1 MDQRL
6 LSSLLRPE
14 AYPEPT
20 ASVSLQQ
27 THVSWLLF
35 TDRFVYK
42 IKKPV
47 DFGFLNFTTMDRRRF
62 YCHEEVRLNSRLSPD
77 LYEGVTEIR
86 ETPDGAVFD
95 GTGRVI
101 DYAVKMQRLP
111 AERMLDR
118 LVETEGISA
127 DRIREL
133 ARNIADFHLTAARG
147 GEISRHGSLDT
158 IRRNW
163 TESMEQVAP
172 FVPGCITGQQ
182 LSAIRSWAERFMT
195 DQEPLFARR
204 LLDGFIRDCDG
215 DLHLGNICLTD
226 RFRIFDCIE
235 FNERFRY
242 IDTAADLAFLLMD
255 LDFHGR
261 SDLAALVLETYMAQT
276 GDREIAQMLDFYRT
290 YRAFVRGKVT
300 AFRLNDPATPQE
312 ERGSIQ
318 ELATAYFRLARGYL
332 LRPQLPPTLFIT
344 CGLMGSGKSSV
355 ARILARELGLAWLRS
370 DRTRKELAG
379 VPLSPGT
386 TGDFGAGIYTAEM
399 TEATYAELARQA
411 AELLAAGRSVIV
423 DATFCRKDDRDRFR
437 QLGAAA
443 GARFVT
449 LSLESP
455 PELLAVRLQKR
466 YEQRS
471 DISDGRPELLDEQ
484 AATFEPPG
492 SGETGVIRLDSTAHP
507 FELAEQLLQDM
518 NLS

>member
-20 ASVSLQQ
+20 ESVSLQQ

-77 LYEGVTEIR
+77 LYEGVIEIR

-118 LVETEGISA
+118 LVETEGLGS

-133 ARNIADFHLTAARG
+133 GRIIAGFHLGAARG
-147 GEISRHGSLDT
+147 SEISRYGELGA

-172 FVPGCITGQQ
+172 FVPDCIADQHLT
-182 LSAIRSWAERFMT
+182 AIRAWSERFMT
-195 DQEPLFARR
+195 EQEPLFAKR
-204 LLDGFIRDCDG
+204 LAEGFIRDCDG

-226 RFRIFDCIE
+226 RFQIFDCIE

-255 LDFHGR
+255 FDFHGR
-261 SDLAALVLETYMAQT
+261 SDFASLLLETYMAET
-276 GDREIAQMLDFYRT
+276 GDREILLLLDFYRA

-312 ERGSIQ
+312 ERSRAQ

-332 LRPQLPPTLFIT
+332 LRPKLPPTLFIT
-344 CGLMGSGKSSV
+344 CGLMGSGKSSI
-355 ARILARELGLAWLRS
+355 ARLLARELGLAWLRS

-379 VPLSPGT
+379 VPVTPGT
-386 TGDFGAGIYTAEM
+386 TADFDAGLYTAEM
-399 TEATYAELARQA
+399 TEATYGELVRLAEEQLR
-411 AELLAAGRSVIV
+411 AGRSVVV
-423 DATFCRKDDRDRFR
+423 DATFCRLKDRDSFR
-437 QLGAAA
+437 QLGARIGTRCITIAVECP
-443 GARFVT
+443 R
-449 LSLESP
+449 
-455 PELLAVRLQKR
+455 ELLATRLQSR
-466 YEQRS
+466 FEARR
-471 DISDGRPELLDEQ
+471 DISDGRPDLLDEQ
-484 AATFEPPG
+484 AAIFEPPSRDEG
-492 SGETGVIRLDSTAHP
+492 DLIRLHADAPP
-507 FELAEQLLQDM
+507 FALAEQVLQELK
-518 NLS
+518 LS

>member
-20 ASVSLQQ
+20 GSVSLQQ

-62 YCHEEVRLNSRLSPD
+62 YCHEEVRLNSRLSHD
-77 LYEGVTEIR
+77 LYEGVIEIR

-101 DYAVKMQRLP
+101 DYAVKMHRLP

-118 LVETEGISA
+118 LVETEGVRS

-133 ARNIADFHLTAARG
+133 GRIIADFHLGAARG
-147 GEISRHGSLDT
+147 SEISRHGELGT

-163 TESMEQVAP
+163 TESLEQVAP
-172 FVPGCITGQQ
+172 FVPNCIPEQHLTT
-182 LSAIRSWAERFMT
+182 IRAWSERFMT
-195 DQEPLFARR
+195 EQAPLFAKR
-204 LLDGFIRDCDG
+204 LAEGFIRDCDG

-226 RFRIFDCIE
+226 RFHIFDCIE

-261 SDLAALVLETYMAQT
+261 SDFGSLLLETYMAET
-276 GDREIAQMLDFYRT
+276 GDGEIALLLDFYRV

-300 AFRLNDPATPQE
+300 AFRLDDPATPQE
-312 ERGSIQ
+312 ERSRVQ

-332 LRPQLPPTLFIT
+332 LRPNLPLTLFIT
-344 CGLMGSGKSSV
+344 CGLMGSGKSSI
-355 ARILARELGLAWLRS
+355 ARLLARELGLVWLRS

-379 VPLSPGT
+379 VTVPPDT
-386 TGDFGAGIYTAEM
+386 TEDFGTGLYTPEM
-399 TEATYAELARQA
+399 TEATYGELARL
-411 AELLAAGRSVIV
+411 AEEQLRAGRSVVV
-423 DATFCRKDDRDRFR
+423 DATFCKMKDRDSFR
-437 QLGAAA
+437 QLGAGT
-443 GARFVT
+443 GARCMTIAVECP
-449 LSLESP
+449 LD
-455 PELLAVRLQKR
+455 LLAKRLQSR
-466 YEQRS
+466 YEERL

-484 AATFEPPG
+484 AATFEPPSRDEG
-492 SGETGVIRLDSTAHP
+492 DLIRLHSVGHP
-507 FELAEQLLQDM
+507 FALAEQVLQELK
-518 NLS
+518 LS

>member
-47 DFGFLNFTTMDRRRF
+47 DYGFLNFTTMDRRRF

-77 LYEGVTEIR
+77 LYEGVIEIR

-95 GTGRVI
+95 GTGRVV

-118 LVETEGISA
+118 LVETEGIDA
-127 DRIREL
+127 GRIREL
-133 ARNIADFHLTAARG
+133 AQIIADFHLAAASG
-147 GEISRHGSLDT
+147 GEISRYGTLDA

-172 FVPGCITGQQ
+172 FVPDCIPGGHLT
-182 LSAIRSWAERFMT
+182 AIRAWAERFMT
-195 DQEPLFARR
+195 EQEPLFARR
-204 LLDGFIRDCDG
+204 LSDGFIRDCDG

-261 SDLAALVLETYMAQT
+261 SDLASLLLETYMAAT
-276 GDREIAQMLDFYRT
+276 GDREIALLLDFYRA

-312 ERGSIQ
+312 ERGGIRD
-318 ELATAYFRLARGYL
+318 LATAYFRLARGYL
-332 LRPQLPPTLFIT
+332 LRHGLTPTLFIT
-344 CGLMGSGKSSV
+344 CGLMGSGKSST
-355 ARILARELGLAWLRS
+355 ARLLARELGLVWLRS

-379 VPLSPGT
+379 VPLVPGT
-386 TGDFGAGIYTAEM
+386 ANDFGAGIYTAEM

-411 AELLAAGRSVIV
+411 AEQLAVGRSVIV
-423 DATFCRKDDRDRFR
+423 DATFCRKGDRENFR
-437 QLGAAA
+437 QLGIAA

-455 PELLAVRLQKR
+455 SELLVARLKKR
-466 YEQRS
+466 YEERS

-484 AATFEPPG
+484 SATCEPPG
-492 SGETGVIRLDSTAHP
+492 SGEEGVVHLQSTFPP
-507 FELAEQLLQDM
+507 FVLAEQVLQELK
-518 NLS
+518 LS